1 MLQFNLFLRSNN
13 EYDEDQL
20 IMKCACCGEDM
31 KLDKE
36 TGRTVSYKC
45 TYCGLSNTELK
56 KDD

>member
-1 MLQFNLFLRSNN
+1 MNIMQ
-13 EYDEDQL
+13 DQL